1 MNPSNTQ
8 RLIEFECRGQRVAL
22 PLDCVRRAVPSAE
35 PVPLPGTGG
44 IVLGALNL
52 GGELVGLVDPSLRL
66 GLAAG
71 PILPSQQVLVIELSG
86 LLVGL
91 LVDRVLGVTERP
103 GPALVPDALSAA
115 PFVAGMV
122 PLDDGLC
129 LLVDPRAFLFPHES
143 GNLARALEE
152 ATHAHA

>member
-1 MNPSNTQ
+1 MKPSPTQ

-22 PLDCVRRAVPSAE
+22 PLACVRRAVHSAE

-52 GGELVGLVDPSLRL
+52 GGELVGLVDPCLRL
-66 GLAAG
+66 GLAPG

-91 LVDRVLGVTERP
+91 LVDRVLGVSERP
-103 GPALVPDALSAA
+103 GSSLVPGALSAA

-143 GNLARALEE
+143 ESLARALAE
-152 ATHAHA
+152 AADEHA